1 MQTRWLGRR
10 ADRWPKL
17 SGEDAERT
25 RGHASQIRL
34 HHEQYNGGTPPNVR
48 FRMRARV
55 FGPGWWTALLNRA
68 RPVSRDGIARRK
80 EGIAMRSS
88 IAVALAGIIARNDSG
103 SGADCRPG
111 PTGCGPRAVGR
122 HHGDSTTARGK
133 PAEGA
138 RRRDRHRAE
147 QRGQLRVTTCNRD
160 LAANQPD
167 DRLWQGIHRQCHERD
182 IERHSLQSS
191 YVDRSYER
199 GRTYGLELGVSF

>member
-1 MQTRWLGRR
+1 MTKGSFQDTLHANKIARPKS
-10 ADRWPKL
+10 DRWPKL

-25 RGHASQIRL
+25 RGHVSQIRL

-111 PTGCGPRAVGR
+111 PTGCGPTAVGR
-122 HHGDSTTARGK
+122 DANDSATARGT
-133 PAEGA
+133 PAGGA
-138 RRRDRHRAE
+138 RRSERHRRGTTRPTAHQQRAIHGKVSTGNVTRGILSSIPYKAE
-147 QRGQLRVTTCNRD
+147 TLTA
-160 LAANQPD
+160 AANAGAPMV
-167 DRLWQGIHRQCHERD
+167 L
-182 IERHSLQSS
+182 SL
-191 YVDRSYER
+191 
-199 GRTYGLELGVSF
+199 G